1 MNGHELRHVHVNT
14 LALCISSCC
23 VGAVLYTR
31 RRLTSAKWS
40 SEGFKVLHHQSHH
53 EASRVRLDTARVLA
67 VCICDV

>member
-40 SEGFKVLHHQSHH
+40 SEGFKVLHHQSP
-53 EASRVRLDTARVLA
+53 SRSEPSATRHSTGTR
-67 VCICDV
+67 CMYM